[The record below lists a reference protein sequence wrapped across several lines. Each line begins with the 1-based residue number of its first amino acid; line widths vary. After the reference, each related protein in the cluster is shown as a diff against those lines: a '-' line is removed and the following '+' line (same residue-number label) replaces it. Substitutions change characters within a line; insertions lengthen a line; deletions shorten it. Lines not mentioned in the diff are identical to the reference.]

1 MNFDSEKIQE
11 LLRHFRSVTVIQ
23 HDADIESAT
32 LGQAMLIVVG
42 IPELDVPRTD
52 EIITSA
58 NAVALK
64 LKGARY
70 HAKRFQL
77 LQAQRLK
84 DISSDSNALEAY
96 RRKVNLCEHEMLYEF
111 EAFCFQFKS
120 SLDMLAKILGAALVP
135 RGGSPKNYGNN
146 GKVVIDYLEDKK
158 NNSRLVPGRIDYMIE
173 LVESARD
180 PWLRSMIAV
189 RDTLTHKRPYIHFG
203 FSWDSEKKEITPPLA
218 DVDGVPMHVSDL
230 MEIQLGH
237 LIGYVREFIAWTIA
251 CAVPLDIHLQPMEET
266 EKMQMSAKWAINLMN
281 AKYILRW
288 PPKLPPHTDSES
300 DRDG

>member
-1 MNFDSEKIQE
+1 
-11 LLRHFRSVTVIQ
+11 
-23 HDADIESAT
+23 
-32 LGQAMLIVVG
+32 
-42 IPELDVPRTD
+42 
-52 EIITSA
+52 
-58 NAVALK
+58 
-64 LKGARY
+64 
-70 HAKRFQL
+70 
-77 LQAQRLK
+77 
-84 DISSDSNALEAY
+84 
-96 RRKVNLCEHEMLYEF
+96 
-111 EAFCFQFKS
+111 
-120 SLDMLAKILGAALVP
+120 
-135 RGGSPKNYGNN
+135 
-146 GKVVIDYLEDKK
+146 
-158 NNSRLVPGRIDYMIE
+158 MIE

-218 DVDGVPMHVSDL
+218 DVDGVPMHVADL

>member
-1 MNFDSEKIQE
+1 MNLDSDKIQE

-23 HDADIESAT
+23 HDPDIESAT
-32 LGQAMLIVVG
+32 LGQALLIIVG
-42 IPELDVPRTD
+42 IPDLEVPRTD

-84 DISSDSNALEAY
+84 DISGDNVALEAY
-96 RRKVNLCEHEMLYEF
+96 QRNVNLCEHEMLYEF

-120 SLDMLAKILGAALVP
+120 SLDMLAKMLGPALVP
-135 RGGSPKNYGNN
+135 KGGSPRNYGNN
-146 GKVVIDYLEDKK
+146 GNVLIDYLKDKK
-158 NNSRLVPGRIDYMIE
+158 NNNRLVPGRIDYMIE
-173 LVESARD
+173 LIESARD

-189 RDTLTHKRPYIHFG
+189 RDNLTHKRPYIHFG
-203 FSWDSEKKEITPPLA
+203 FGWDSEKNAIRPPLA
-218 DVDGVPMHVSDL
+218 DVDGVLMHVADL
-230 MEIQLGH
+230 MELQLGH

-251 CAVPLDIHLQPMEET
+251 CAVPLEIHLQPMEET
-266 EKMQMSAKWAINLMN
+266 ERIQMSAKWGINLMD

-288 PPKLPPHTDSES
+288 PPKLLPRT
-300 DRDG
+300 

>member
-1 MNFDSEKIQE
+1 MNLNSDKIQE

-23 HDADIESAT
+23 HDPDIESAT

-42 IPELDVPRTD
+42 IPDLEVPRTD
-52 EIITSA
+52 EIITAA

-70 HAKRFQL
+70 HGKRFQS

-84 DISSDSNALEAY
+84 EISADKTARENY
-96 RRKVNLCEHEMLYEF
+96 QRNINLCEHEMLYEF

-120 SLDMLAKILGAALVP
+120 SLDMVAKLLGPALVP
-135 RGGSPKNYGNN
+135 KGGSPRNYGNN
-146 GKVVIDYLEDKK
+146 GKAVIDYLEDKK
-158 NNSRLVPGRIDYMIE
+158 NNNRLVPGRIDYMIE
-173 LVESARD
+173 LIESARE

-189 RDTLTHKRPYIHFG
+189 RDNLTHKAPYVHFG
-203 FSWDSEKKEITPPLA
+203 FGWDSGTKTIRPPLA
-218 DVDGVPMHVSDL
+218 DVDGVQMDVANL

-237 LIGYVREFIAWTIA
+237 LIDYIREFIAWTIA
-251 CAVPLDIHLQPMEET
+251 CAVPLEVHLQPMEEP
-266 EKMQMSAKWAINLMN
+266 EKVAMTSKWGINLMN

-288 PPKLPPHTDSES
+288 PPKLTG
-300 DRDG
+300 RT